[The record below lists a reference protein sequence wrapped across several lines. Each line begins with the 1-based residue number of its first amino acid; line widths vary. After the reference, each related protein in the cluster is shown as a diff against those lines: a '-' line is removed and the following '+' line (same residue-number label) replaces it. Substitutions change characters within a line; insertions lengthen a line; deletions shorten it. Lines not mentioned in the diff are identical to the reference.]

1 TGTRARNA
9 AVPIPRLHDPGA
21 HGDADGAR
29 HFAGRRRAELLDVR
43 PEQPGHES
51 DQRARLRAQSGSKR
65 SDPPRR
71 NGHGR
76 SGLGFRIRRR
86 LVHSRRQRLRGYE
99 QRAAGVSA
107 DDAVGRGIERN
118 RDNLRFARCAALPLD
133 RFVDGDYRARR
144 LRVGCGRQGQA
155 PRHRADRANH
165 SAEDRLLMS
174 TPRTRH
180 TEVGR
185 RASAPP
191 AVQKGAGLLEV
202 LIAIVIIAI
211 GLLGLAGLQTVSLQ
225 LNQGALVRS
234 QASNLA
240 YDITERIRAN
250 WSDAAAYNI
259 GIDDEPESS
268 PATIAA

>member
-1 TGTRARNA
+1 
-9 AVPIPRLHDPGA
+9 
-21 HGDADGAR
+21 
-29 HFAGRRRAELLDVR
+29 
-43 PEQPGHES
+43 
-51 DQRARLRAQSGSKR
+51 
-65 SDPPRR
+65 
-71 NGHGR
+71 
-76 SGLGFRIRRR
+76 
-86 LVHSRRQRLRGYE
+86 
-99 QRAAGVSA
+99 
-107 DDAVGRGIERN
+107 
-118 RDNLRFARCAALPLD
+118 
-133 RFVDGDYRARR
+133 
-144 LRVGCGRQGQA
+144 
-155 PRHRADRANH
+155 
-165 SAEDRLLMS
+165 MS
-174 TPRTRH
+174 TPRTRL

-268 PATIAA
+268 PATIAARDIKEWRDALAATLPDGKGSVEVAGNRVTVVIQWLDAGDDDIGFDRDTARSFEFRTDL